1 MAFIFH
7 APNKIKDALSSHELR
22 FNGSF
27 ENFDLLAG
35 YSINDRDLIFHEMRI
50 LPSTLPS
57 GSEWNGGG
65 DLTAETS
72 AFFITAEIPLSEKL
86 TLDVGVR

>member
-1 MAFIFH
+1 MIRLQEEALSEYTADSIGDIDGTMAFIFH

-35 YSINDRDLIFHEMRI
+35 YSINDRDLIFHECHC
-50 LPSTLPS
+50 STKIAI
-57 GSEWNGGG
+57 
-65 DLTAETS
+65 DY
-72 AFFITAEIPLSEKL
+72 
-86 TLDVGVR
+86 